1 MTDWFLSLVP
11 VYGPWLVGLA
21 TFLACLAV
29 PMPAS
34 VIMLAA
40 GGFVSAGDLALMPV
54 LAAALGGAVA
64 GDQLGYTIGRRG
76 GVPLLDRL
84 SQHRGRA
91 RLIGQARRLTDERGR
106 LAVFLSRWLFSPLG
120 PYVNMLSGAIGQ
132 SRAVFTIW
140 AVAGEVVWCSI
151 YILTG
156 RAFGGNLSAAADM
169 LGSVLGLIASLTAT
183 LVLGYGLWM
192 LYRREVQRKEAGKS
206 GSHP

>member
-11 VYGPWLVGLA
+11 VYGPWLVGIA
-21 TFLACLAV
+21 TFLACLAL

-40 GGFVSAGDLALMPV
+40 GGFISAGDLALVPV
-54 LAAALGGAVA
+54 LVAALGGAVA
-64 GDQLGYTIGRRG
+64 GDQLGYTIGQRG
-76 GVPLLDRL
+76 GVPLLERL
-84 SQHRGRA
+84 SHHGGRA
-91 RLIGQARRLTDERGR
+91 RLIGQARKLTDERGR

-120 PYVNMLSGAIGQ
+120 PYVNLLSGAIGQ
-132 SRAVFTIW
+132 SRTVFTLW
-140 AVAGEVVWCSI
+140 AVAGEVVWCSL

-183 LVLGYGLWM
+183 LLLGYGLWQ
-192 LYRREVQRKEAGKS
+192 LYRRELRRKEAGKT
-206 GSHP
+206 GSQP